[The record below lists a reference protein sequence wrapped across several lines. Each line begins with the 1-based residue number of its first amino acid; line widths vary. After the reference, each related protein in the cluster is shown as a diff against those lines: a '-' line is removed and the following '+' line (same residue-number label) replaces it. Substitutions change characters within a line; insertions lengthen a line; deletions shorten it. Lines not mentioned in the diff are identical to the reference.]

1 MAALANELP
10 MLDTGHVYDATAYV
24 FSAELEQPIQR
35 TVGKQSFVELPGA
48 GGYRFE
54 RSEPFRLEGIVSHE
68 GGYTQVAGYQSSD
81 NLGAITLAT
90 SVLEGVNILDV
101 LTADRVVAQITSQHA
116 VGASVPS
123 VSFLGTRF
131 ENLRIAGQK
140 IEIDP
145 HLDILGS
152 KPEGDES
159 YFNDGG
165 VFSRIAHQYANIK
178 RMAGLP
184 QWASDQFNWDPAKV
198 QGQNQMDCSLVNG
211 VSGTPGKSYG
221 HVIDIPF
228 FGKIFLAELT
238 VKRTPANAGP
248 RLEPATTEEYK
259 YRFTLKMIRTE
270 LHGGGAHGRMMMAYT
285 DPNGTGQLPPPST
298 PIPLPAQ
305 TPPGKKPPQ
314 DKS

>member
-24 FSAELEQPIQR
+24 FSAELQQPIQR
-35 TVGKQSFVELPGA
+35 TVGKQSFVDLPAA

-54 RSEPFRLEGIVSHE
+54 RAEPFRLEGIVSHE
-68 GGYTQVAGYQSSD
+68 GGYSQVAGFQGSD
-81 NLGAITLAT
+81 GLGAITLAT

-101 LTADRVVAQITSQHA
+101 LTADRVVAQITSEHA

-145 HLDILGS
+145 QLDILGP
-152 KPEGDES
+152 KPKGDES

-178 RMAGLP
+178 RMTGLP
-184 QWASDQFNWDPAKV
+184 QWASDQFNWDPAEA
-198 QGQNQMDCSLVNG
+198 QSQNDLNCSLVNG
-211 VSGTPGKSYG
+211 VSGAPGKSYG

-228 FGKIFLAELT
+228 FGKIFLAELS
-238 VKRTPANAGP
+238 VKRTPVNAGP

-259 YRFTLKMIRTE
+259 YRFTLKMIRAE
-270 LHGGGAHGRMMMAYT
+270 LHGGGARGTIRCLYT
-285 DPNGTGQLPPPST
+285 DPNGTGQIPPPST
-298 PIPLPAQ
+298 PIPLPGQ
-305 TPPGKKPPQ
+305 TPPGKKPPKE
-314 DKS
+314 KS

>member
-10 MLDTGHVYDATAYV
+10 MIDTGHVYDATAYV
-24 FSAELEQPIQR
+24 FSAELQQPIQR
-35 TVGKQSFVELPGA
+35 TVAEQSFVKLPKT
-48 GGYRFE
+48 GGYKPE
-54 RSEPFRLEGIVSHE
+54 RAEPFRVDGIVSHG
-68 GGYTQVAGYQSSD
+68 GGYTQVAGFQGSD
-81 NLGAITLAT
+81 GLGAITLAT

-101 LTADRVVAQITSQHA
+101 LTADRVVAQITSEHP
-116 VGASVPS
+116 VGSSVPS

-145 HLDILGS
+145 QLDILGP

-198 QGQNQMDCSLVNG
+198 QGQNQMDCSLVNC

-238 VKRTPANAGP
+238 VKRTAVNAGP
-248 RLEPATTEEYK
+248 RLEPVTTEEYK
-259 YRFTLKMIRTE
+259 YRFTLKMIRAE
-270 LHGGGAHGRMMMAYT
+270 LCGGGAHGRIIFAYI
-285 DPNGTGQLPPPST
+285 DPNGGGNGGTPNPPPAG
-298 PIPLPAQ
+298 PKMPKQPVL
-305 TPPGKKPPQ
+305 
-314 DKS
+314 

>member
-10 MLDTGHVYDATAYV
+10 MIDTGHVYDATAYV
-24 FSAELEQPIQR
+24 FSAELQQPIQR
-35 TVGKQSFVELPGA
+35 TVGKQSLVELPEK
-48 GGYRFE
+48 GGYLYGQA
-54 RSEPFRLEGIVSHE
+54 EPFRLEGIVSHE
-68 GGYTQVAGYQSSD
+68 GGYTQVAGYQGSD
-81 NLGAITLAT
+81 GGAITVAT
-90 SVLEGVNILDV
+90 SVIEGLNVLDV
-101 LTADRVVAQITSQHA
+101 LTADRVVAQMTSEHP

-145 HLDILGS
+145 HLDILGP
-152 KPEGDES
+152 KPEGDKS

-184 QWASDQFNWDPAKV
+184 QWASDQFNWDPAEA
-198 QGQNQMDCSLVNG
+198 QSQNEMNCSLVNG
-211 VSGTPGKSYG
+211 VSGAPGKSYG

-238 VKRTPANAGP
+238 VTRTPANARP
-248 RLEPATTEEYK
+248 RLEPVKTEQYN
-259 YRFTLKMIRTE
+259 YRFILQMIRVE
-270 LHGGGAHGRMMMAYT
+270 LHGGGAHGRMICAYT
-285 DPNGTGQLPPPST
+285 DPNGQGQLPPPGT
-298 PIPLPAQ
+298 PIPLPGQ
-305 TPPGKKPPQ
+305 TPPAKKQPQ
-314 DKS
+314 DRP

>member
-10 MLDTGHVYDATAYV
+10 TLDRGHVYDATAYV
-24 FSAELEQPIQR
+24 FSAEIQQPIQR
-35 TVGKQSFVELPGA
+35 TVDKQSFVELPEA
-48 GGYRFE
+48 GGYRFDPA
-54 RSEPFRLEGIVSHE
+54 EPFRLEGIVSHE
-68 GGYTQVAGYQSSD
+68 GGYTQVAGFQDPD
-81 NLGAITLAT
+81 NLGAITLAS

-101 LTADRVVAQITSQHA
+101 LTADRVVAQITSEHA
-116 VGASVPS
+116 AGASVPS

-140 IEIDP
+140 IEIEP
-145 HLDILGS
+145 QLDILGS
-152 KPEGDES
+152 KPECDES

-184 QWASDQFNWDPAKV
+184 QWASDQFNWDPTKV

-211 VSGTPGKSYG
+211 VSGAPGKSYG

-238 VKRTPANAGP
+238 VNRTPVNAGP
-248 RLEPATTEEYK
+248 RLEPVTAEQYK
-259 YRFTLKMIRTE
+259 YRFTLKMIRAE
-270 LHGGGAHGRMMMAYT
+270 LCGGGARGTVRCLYT
-285 DPNGTGQLPPPST
+285 DPNGTTQLPPPGT
-298 PIPLPAQ
+298 PPPLH
-305 TPPGKKPPQ
+305 TPPGKKQPQ
-314 DKS
+314 DRP